1 MTNVLSV
8 VEIFRCVT
16 ATTKK
21 REYTRMNEKTKNLL
35 KKRNV
40 GGCGI
45 CCVRKTRR
53 SEGSF
58 FFGWFGSKKLPFPP
72 ANIWQ
77 LVVGLASL
85 VELCLRRESVGHEAE
100 KGVVKGSVER

>member
-1 MTNVLSV
+1 MTQKS
-8 VEIFRCVT
+8 
-16 ATTKK
+16 
-21 REYTRMNEKTKNLL
+21 EYTRMNEKTKIFV
-35 KKRNV
+35 KKSHV

-53 SEGSF
+53 SDGSL

-72 ANIWQ
+72 PKFWQ

-85 VELCLRRESVGHEAE
+85 VVLCLGRESVGQEAG
-100 KGVVKGSVER
+100 KGVVKWSVER

>member
-1 MTNVLSV
+1 MTNALSV

-21 REYTRMNEKTKNLL
+21 REYTRMNEKTKIFVEKEECRRLWDLL
-35 KKRNV
+35 CEEN
-40 GGCGI
+40 
-45 CCVRKTRR
+45 
-53 SEGSF
+53 
-58 FFGWFGSKKLPFPP
+58 PP